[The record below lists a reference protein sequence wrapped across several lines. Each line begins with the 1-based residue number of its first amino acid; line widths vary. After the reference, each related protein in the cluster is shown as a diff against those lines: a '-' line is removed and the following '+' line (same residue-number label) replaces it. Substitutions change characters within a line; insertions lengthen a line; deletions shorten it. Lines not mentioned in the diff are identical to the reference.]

1 MTDVSISHLSFE
13 HYRST
18 LGIAETCPRLSWR
31 FSGTIRDW
39 VQRSYEIRI
48 ERSGGSDETY
58 KIDSSASVL
67 VPWPGAPLLARE
79 RAKVSVRAH
88 GNHSSTE
95 WASIEVEVGLLKR
108 EDWTAQAITGEQQEK
123 GQAKR
128 PFRVA
133 KKFDTTSIKK
143 ARLYVTALGVYEV
156 YINGH
161 KVGDEILAPGWTQYE
176 SQLVYRTH
184 DVTGLL
190 KEGQNLIGGYVGEG
204 WYAGRLGF
212 GGGNRDI
219 WGSRPALIAQLEVDG
234 KMLAQ
239 TDESW
244 VWKYGGIIESSIYD
258 GEIYDTGIEENWE
271 IDATWQKVETVP
283 FPSIL
288 PVSSQSPPV
297 REVRHFKPV
306 EKIVTP
312 SGKVVIDFGQ
322 NAAGYVEILGEP
334 PRGTIELNHFEV
346 LEHGEVNMRPLRTAK
361 CQTLLRHT
369 GHWRG
374 YKPKFT
380 FQGFR
385 WAPISAFG

>member
-1 MTDVSISHLSFE
+1 MADVSICHLSVE
-13 HYRST
+13 HYRSN
-18 LGIAETCPRLSWR
+18 LGIAETSPRLSWR
-31 FSGTIRDW
+31 FSGTTRDW
-39 VQRSYEIRI
+39 VQQSYEVRI
-48 ERSGGSDETY
+48 ERSGHSAETT
-58 KIDSSASVL
+58 KIDSSDSML
-67 VPWPGAPLLARE
+67 VPWPCAPLQVRE
-79 RAKVSVRAH
+79 RATVSVKAH

-108 EDWTAQAITGEQQEK
+108 EDWTAQAIAGEQQEK
-123 GQAKR
+123 GKAKR

-133 KKFDTTSIKK
+133 KQFDTTSIKN
-143 ARLYVTALGVYEV
+143 ARLYVTALGAYEV
-156 YINGH
+156 YLNGQ

-184 DVTGLL
+184 DVTALL
-190 KEGQNLIGGYVGEG
+190 KEGENLIGGYVGEG

-219 WGSRPALIAQLEVDG
+219 WGSRPALIAQLEIDG
-234 KMLAQ
+234 KVVAR

-244 VWKYGGIIESSIYD
+244 VWKYGAILESSIYD
-258 GEIYDTGIEENWE
+258 GEIYDTGVDDNWE
-271 IDATWQKVETVP
+271 VDSTWQKVEPVP
-283 FPSIL
+283 FPSVL
-288 PVSSQSPPV
+288 PVATQSPPV
-297 REVRHFKPV
+297 REVQHFKAV

-322 NAAGYVEILGEP
+322 NAAGYVEILTEP
-334 PRGTIELNHFEV
+334 PNGTIELNHFEI

-361 CQTLLRHT
+361 CQTLLHHN
-369 GHWRG
+369 GEWKG

-385 WAPISAFG
+385 